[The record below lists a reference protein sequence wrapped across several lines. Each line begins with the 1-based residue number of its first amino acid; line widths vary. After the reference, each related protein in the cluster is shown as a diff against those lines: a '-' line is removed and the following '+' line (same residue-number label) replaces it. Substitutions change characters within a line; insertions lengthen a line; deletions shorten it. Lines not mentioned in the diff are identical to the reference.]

1 MLLYEVPGSCI
12 RIAFTDKDAQPHSEA
27 YLKAGKSDAAH
38 NAIVY
43 AAKIMADSICDV
55 LVNPELLAQIKQE
68 FEVAREKG

>member
-1 MLLYEVPGSCI
+1 MQSHIQKL
-12 RIAFTDKDAQPHSEA
+12 T
-27 YLKAGKSDAAH
+27 LKQERAH

-68 FEVAREKG
+68 FDVAREKG